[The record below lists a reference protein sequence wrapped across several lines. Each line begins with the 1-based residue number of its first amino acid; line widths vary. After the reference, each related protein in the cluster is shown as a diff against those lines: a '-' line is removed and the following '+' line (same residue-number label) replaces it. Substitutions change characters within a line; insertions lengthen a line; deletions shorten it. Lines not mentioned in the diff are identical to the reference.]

1 MCSNFSSLVNLCRHH
16 IISQNKIKLCLKNVY
31 ILCMFILFNKEHNT
45 ERERERSIIIS
56 PMCSLTLSV
65 YCRMYCLRSENRNY
79 LQLIDKANERTS
91 ILFVQYLKIIFVVSI
106 VDAVI
111 VVLFYLRLLRSLNE
125 FISLILLYVVAAKI
139 LPTH

>member
-1 MCSNFSSLVNLCRHH
+1 
-16 IISQNKIKLCLKNVY
+16 
-31 ILCMFILFNKEHNT
+31 
-45 ERERERSIIIS
+45 
-56 PMCSLTLSV
+56 MCSLTLSV
-65 YCRMYCLRSENRNY
+65 YCLRPENRNY

-125 FISLILLYVVAAKI
+125 FISLILLYVVAAAKI